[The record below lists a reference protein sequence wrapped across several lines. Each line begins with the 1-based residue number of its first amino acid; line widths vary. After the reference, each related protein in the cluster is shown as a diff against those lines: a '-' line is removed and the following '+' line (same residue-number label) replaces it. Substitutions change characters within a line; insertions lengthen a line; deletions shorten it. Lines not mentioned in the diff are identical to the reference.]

1 MALRTLEQAIGGELK
16 RLREASGALQ
26 EAIALAAQQCGLDWS
41 QATISAIEDGRRGL
55 SIGELGLLPQIVHAA
70 KLVPTPIRVLDLI
83 PETDKEVVVAGTLQA
98 PLRVARSLFSA
109 LPRPPK
115 RKSVS
120 ESLGLSE
127 TLTYRV
133 FRVTEADRKAARKLH
148 ITPPEIDSVAHTLWG
163 HGLTQERDRRLG
175 AGATTLPPRS
185 LQAVRGRATLAL
197 TREIQQFI
205 KARKRRK
212 KR

>member
-1 MALRTLEQAIGGELK
+1 MALRTLEQVIGAELK

-26 EAIALAAQQCGLDWS
+26 EAVALAAQQCRLDWS
-41 QATISAIEDGRRGL
+41 QATISAIEAGRRGL

-83 PETDKEVVVAGTLQA
+83 PETNEVVVVAGSRQA
-98 PLRVARSLFSA
+98 PLRVARSLF
-109 LPRPPK
+109 R
-115 RKSVS
+115 SVS
-120 ESLGLSE
+120 ESLRLSE
-127 TLTYRV
+127 TLSHRV
-133 FRVTEADRKAARKLH
+133 FRAGQRTPVTEADRKAARKLRT
-148 ITPPEIDSVAHTLWG
+148 TPDTIKSAALTLWG
-163 HGLTQERDRRLG
+163 RSLSDERDRRIG
-175 AGATTLPPRS
+175 GGVTTLPPRS
-185 LQAVRGRATLAL
+185 LQAVRGRVTLAL